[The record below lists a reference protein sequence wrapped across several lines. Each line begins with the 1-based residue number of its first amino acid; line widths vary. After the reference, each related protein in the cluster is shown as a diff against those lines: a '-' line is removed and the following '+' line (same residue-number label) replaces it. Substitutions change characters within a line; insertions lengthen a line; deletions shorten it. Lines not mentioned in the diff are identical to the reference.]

1 MRKFYRINEKKK
13 IMNKNVGIA
22 AAVGIAI
29 IIGVIG
35 FQIYDSSYQ
44 RTTTEEYYKS
54 GGIAKNVVYPE
65 NPQTLYGLTITKDKY
80 LLGENVF
87 MKVSGIPMGL
97 KDNLLVF
104 SPGGKKYLSIE
115 FDGDEKDYLK
125 YYFRPSLL
133 RHFDMCDKSDIIG
146 KWTIIF
152 EGIPNEKLHFQVMEE
167 TLPGSEEYYVN
178 CNEALEAPFQ
188 IRPDGTMTMP

>member
-1 MRKFYRINEKKK
+1 
-13 IMNKNVGIA
+13 MNRNVGIA

-97 KDNLLVF
+97 KDKLLIY
-104 SPGGKKYLSIE
+104 SPEGKRYISLE
-115 FDGDEKDYLK
+115 FDGDKQDYLK

-133 RHFDMCDKSDIIG
+133 RQFDMCDKESVIG
-146 KWTIIF
+146 EWTIIF

-167 TLPGSEEYYVN
+167 TLPGSEEYYED
-178 CNEALEAPFQ
+178 CNPALHVPYQ
-188 IRPDGTMTMP
+188 LRPDGTLTMP